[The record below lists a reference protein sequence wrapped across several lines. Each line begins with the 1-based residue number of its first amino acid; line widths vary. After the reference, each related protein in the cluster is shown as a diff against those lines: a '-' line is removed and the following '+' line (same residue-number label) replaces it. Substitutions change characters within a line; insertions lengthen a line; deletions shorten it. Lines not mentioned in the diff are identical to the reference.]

1 MRHIVIELSF
11 ICNRVVVVVNDS
23 CSLLL
28 AIHVVTFVS
37 QSVGVLIDAFA
48 LLDAVDEVSSVGAT
62 RLC

>member
-28 AIHVVTFVS
+28 AIHVVAFVS
-37 QSVGVLIDAFA
+37 QSIGVLIDAFA
-48 LLDAVDEVSSVGAT
+48 LLDAVDEASSVGAT